1 MERPGRRGT
10 PPWVLLVVAVP
21 ALAFTTAGAA
31 MGVFSRDGHARR
43 RAAEPL
49 LNARELCRLVAQRH
63 AFKGDWVA
71 AGPVPATVPKGGET
85 LPFTQDEGFQALGFK
100 LPLTHH
106 QYAVELLREGTEVKR
121 VRCVAR
127 ADEDGDGVPT
137 VISTEVDPESGALG
151 PVGEERPA
159 R

>member
-1 MERPGRRGT
+1 MERPERRGT

-21 ALAFTTAGAA
+21 ALAFTTWGAVL
-31 MGVFSRDGHARR
+31 GVFSGDGHARR

-63 AFKGDWVA
+63 ALKGDWVA
-71 AGPVPATVPKGGET
+71 AGPVPESVPRRGET
-85 LPFTQDEGFQALGFK
+85 LPFTQDEGFKALGFK
-100 LPLTHH
+100 LPMTHH
-106 QYAVELLREGTEVKR
+106 QYAVEVLREGMNVTR

-137 VISTEVDPESGALG
+137 VISTEVDPQSGAVG